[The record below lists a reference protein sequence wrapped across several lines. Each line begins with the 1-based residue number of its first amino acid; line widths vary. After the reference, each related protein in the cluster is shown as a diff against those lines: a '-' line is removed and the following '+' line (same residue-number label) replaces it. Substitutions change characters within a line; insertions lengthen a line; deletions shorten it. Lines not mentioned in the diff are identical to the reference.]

1 MENNTIKIKIGILVE
16 NKGKLLLIKE
26 LNSKD
31 GKYYWNIVKGTFEPD
46 KDNNFLESAIRE
58 CKEEAG
64 IEVKVTDLLN
74 IMYLSDKTKDK
85 YVIQFNFIAS
95 IKKGAL
101 KLTEKDEQQERNED
115 IIKLK
120 FFSKNDLKKIKKNE
134 FMNERAYL
142 AVKEWLKN
150 IRHDLK
156 SIQFIYRGNK
166 T

>member
-1 MENNTIKIKIGILVE
+1 MRNNTIKIKIGILVE

-31 GKYYWNIVKGTFEPD
+31 GKYYWNIVKGTFESD

-101 KLTEKDEQQERNED
+101 KLTKKDEQRKRSED

-134 FMNERAYL
+134 FMNERAHL

-150 IRHDLK
+150 TRYNLGLFK
-156 SIQFIYRGNK
+156 FINK
-166 T
+166 K

>member
-1 MENNTIKIKIGILVE
+1 MGNNTIKIKIGILVE

-58 CKEEAG
+58 CREEAG

-74 IMYLSDKTKDK
+74 IMYLSEKARNK

-95 IKKGAL
+95 IKRGAL
-101 KLTEKDEQQERNED
+101 KLTEKDEQRERNED

-150 IRHDLK
+150 IKHELRLFK
-156 SIQFIYRGNK
+156 FI
-166 T
+166 